1 MQMDITWKTANL
13 TLIGPFAIAIA
24 GLNVSAESRGVARS
38 APVRLVDCNIRDTL
52 HQCVGTK
59 LLNLF
64 IRKETC
70 SS

>member
-24 GLNVSAESRGVARS
+24 GLNVSAESSGVARS
-38 APVRLVDCNIRDTL
+38 ARLIDRNIRDPL
-52 HQCVGTK
+52 NPCVDTK
-59 LLNLF
+59 IPNLD
-64 IRKETC
+64 IRQETC

>member
-24 GLNVSAESRGVARS
+24 GLNIGAENERVTRN
-38 APVRLVDCNIRDTL
+38 APVRLVNCNIRDTPYPW
-52 HQCVGTK
+52 VDTEP
-59 LLNLF
+59 LNLDL
-64 IRKETC
+64 RKETC